1 MARSVWSV
9 ILGTLTLRFSTGL
22 TGAMLVYY
30 LADLPKHGGEPV
42 SSITVAI
49 FTASFF
55 AAELVLSPLFG
66 PLADRFGYHRIMQL
80 GPAFGAVAVILTGI
94 TTNLWLL
101 GGTRWLEGASTA
113 ASVPSILGFIAIATM
128 GDEGLRGKAVARF
141 EAATLAGLGAGIV
154 AAGPLWTLLHREAF
168 FVNALIYGVSWAI
181 YRFGVADPRAD
192 HGGHEHEQRTSLA
205 RYLEILS
212 GAHVW
217 LLAPTWIA
225 VNAAIGLWTSQ
236 SIFQLVKA
244 PDPRFADQ
252 RLMAG
257 VSPLLVSAGLAV
269 GMLVFL
275 AGLVYWGNRFKKL
288 RRTTIIFYGLGG
300 GAALVAAAVAINHGA
315 GMPAI
320 VTAVLMVP
328 VVGGLFVLAGATPAA
343 LGLLAGHVRAVPAR
357 SRRDHGALLRLPGPR
372 PDHRQHRGRRRRR
385 RERDRRPPRGD
396 ARDAGD
402 RRPAPVAASNGRA
415 PPEHAHPA
423 PTRARSRARLVGSR
437 PAGPCLRTWPPGP
450 DIRARGAETV
460 PGAPIMGGCPTSRS

>member
-1 MARSVWSV
+1 MARSIWSV

-30 LADLPKHGGEPV
+30 LADLPRHGGEPV

-49 FTASFF
+49 FTASFC
-55 AAELVLSPLFG
+55 AAELVLSPVFG

-94 TTNLWLL
+94 TTSLWLL

-181 YRFGVADPRAD
+181 YRFGVADSRAD
-192 HGGHEHEQRTSLA
+192 HGGHEHERRTSLA
-205 RYLEILS
+205 RYMEILT

-244 PDPRFADQ
+244 PDPRYADQ

-320 VTAVLMVP
+320 VTAILMVP

-343 LGLLAGHVRAVPAR
+343 LGLLADMSEPYPRDRGAIMGLYSVFLALGQITGSIAGGVAADVSGIDGLLVATLVMLAIAVLPLWRLRTVEHHLNMLTLPPPVPA
-357 SRRDHGALLRLPGPR
+357 AA
-372 PDHRQHRGRRRRR
+372 PD
-385 RERDRRPPRGD
+385 
-396 ARDAGD
+396 
-402 RRPAPVAASNGRA
+402 S
-415 PPEHAHPA
+415 
-423 PTRARSRARLVGSR
+423 
-437 PAGPCLRTWPPGP
+437 
-450 DIRARGAETV
+450 
-460 PGAPIMGGCPTSRS
+460 

>member
-66 PLADRFGYHRIMQL
+66 PLADRYGYHRIMQL

-192 HGGHEHEQRTSLA
+192 HGGHQHEQRTSLA

-244 PDPRFADQ
+244 PDPRYADQ

-320 VTAVLMVP
+320 VTAILMVP

-343 LGLLAGHVRAVPAR
+343 LGLLADMSEPY
-357 SRRDHGALLRLPGPR
+357 P
-372 PDHRQHRGRRRRR
+372 
-385 RERDRRPPRGD
+385 RDRG
-396 ARDAGD
+396 AIMGLYSVFLALGQITGSIAGG
-402 RRPAPVAASNGRA
+402 VAADVSGIDGLLVATLVMLAIAVLPLWRLRTVEHQLNMLTLP
-415 PPEHAHPA
+415 PPEPA
-423 PTRARSRARLVGSR
+423 AA
-437 PAGPCLRTWPPGP
+437 P
-450 DIRARGAETV
+450 DW
-460 PGAPIMGGCPTSRS
+460 

>member
-1 MARSVWSV
+1 MARSLWSV

-22 TGAMLVYY
+22 TGALLVYY
-30 LADLPKHGGEPV
+30 LADLPKHGGVEV
-42 SSITVAI
+42 SSITVAV

-55 AAELVLSPLFG
+55 AAELILSPLFG

-80 GPAFGAVAVILTGI
+80 GPAFGATAVILTGL

-113 ASVPSILGFIAIATM
+113 ASVPSILGFLAIATM

-168 FVNALIYGVSWAI
+168 FVNAVIYGCSWAI
-181 YRFGVADPRAD
+181 YRFGVADPRAE
-192 HGGHEHEQRTSLA
+192 HGGHEHEKRTSLA

-252 RLMAG
+252 QLMAG
-257 VSPLLVSAGLAV
+257 ASPLLVSAGLAV
-269 GMLVFL
+269 GMLVFF

-300 GAALVAAAVAINHGA
+300 GAVLVAAAVAINHGGDLPVA
-315 GMPAI
+315 L
-320 VTAVLMVP
+320 TLVLIAP

-343 LGLLAGHVRAVPAR
+343 LGLLADMSEPY
-357 SRRDHGALLRLPGPR
+357 P
-372 PDHRQHRGRRRRR
+372 
-385 RERDRRPPRGD
+385 RDRGAIMGLYSVFLALGQITGSLVGGVAADLRGID
-396 ARDAGD
+396 GLLVVTLVMLAIAVLPLSRLRGVEHHLGFVGGPS
-402 RRPAPVAASNGRA
+402 PAP
-415 PPEHAHPA
+415 
-423 PTRARSRARLVGSR
+423 
-437 PAGPCLRTWPPGP
+437 
-450 DIRARGAETV
+450 
-460 PGAPIMGGCPTSRS
+460 GG

>member
-1 MARSVWSV
+1 MPGTLHRMALSVWSV

-30 LADLPKHGGEPV
+30 LADLPRHGGEPV
-42 SSITVAI
+42 SSITVAF

-192 HGGHEHEQRTSLA
+192 HGGHQHEQRTSLA

-244 PDPRFADQ
+244 PDPRYADQ

-300 GAALVAAAVAINHGA
+300 GAALVAAAVAVNHGA

-320 VTAVLMVP
+320 VTAILMVP

-343 LGLLAGHVRAVPAR
+343 LGLLADMSEPY
-357 SRRDHGALLRLPGPR
+357 P
-372 PDHRQHRGRRRRR
+372 
-385 RERDRRPPRGD
+385 RDRG
-396 ARDAGD
+396 AIMGLYSVFLALGQITGSIAGG
-402 RRPAPVAASNGRA
+402 VAADVSGIDGLLVATLVMLAIAVLPLWRLRTVEHQLNMLTLP
-415 PPEHAHPA
+415 PPEPA
-423 PTRARSRARLVGSR
+423 AA
-437 PAGPCLRTWPPGP
+437 P
-450 DIRARGAETV
+450 D
-460 PGAPIMGGCPTSRS
+460 S